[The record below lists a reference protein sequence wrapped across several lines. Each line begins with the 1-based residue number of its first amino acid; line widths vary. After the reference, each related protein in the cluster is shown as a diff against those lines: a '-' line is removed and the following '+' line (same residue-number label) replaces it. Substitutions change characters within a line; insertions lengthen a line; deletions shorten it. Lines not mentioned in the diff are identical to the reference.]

1 MSILKNIEEEIKK
14 NQSKSNKVTFDR
26 IPYNTP
32 VISVITDVYERDGKI
47 YVVFTIVVS
56 ANTVIKK
63 NRVYCGKYGLELLSG
78 LLDTAGI
85 DDVNDLVGIPAYVEL
100 AKNGDFTNVDV
111 VQFLEKEEF
120 NEVIAELEKSD
131 NDFVNVLD
139 DETEALPFN

>member
-14 NQSKSNKVTFDR
+14 NHSKSNKVTFDK

-63 NRVYCGKYGLELLSG
+63 NRVYCGKYGQELLSG

-85 DDVNDLVGIPAYVEL
+85 DDINDLVGIPAYVEL
-100 AKNGDFTNVDV
+100 VQNGDFTKVDV
-111 VQFLEKEEF
+111 VQFIEKEEF
-120 NEVIAELEKSD
+120 NEVISELEKSD
-131 NDFVNVLD
+131 NDFVNVSD
-139 DETEALPFN
+139 DGTESLPFN